1 MRETKP
7 LRDHSP
13 PSCLIRA
20 DIYLDLSQQQQKYKY
35 RAKVYFPPSES
46 GVQCGERR
54 EEPLNIR
61 SINTTQRPGTLVW
74 SQHCPPAHLSPHTT
88 QNTNIHNTTTATGF
102 QGKLSAEEIV
112 LMVGLEI

>member
-1 MRETKP
+1 MFRGQTG
-7 LRDHSP
+7 
-13 PSCLIRA
+13 CG
-20 DIYLDLSQQQQKYKY
+20 
-35 RAKVYFPPSES
+35 VWSEE
-46 GVQCGERR
+46 QNPGEQ
-54 EEPLNIR
+54 EALKMR

-112 LMVGLEI
+112 LMFGLEI